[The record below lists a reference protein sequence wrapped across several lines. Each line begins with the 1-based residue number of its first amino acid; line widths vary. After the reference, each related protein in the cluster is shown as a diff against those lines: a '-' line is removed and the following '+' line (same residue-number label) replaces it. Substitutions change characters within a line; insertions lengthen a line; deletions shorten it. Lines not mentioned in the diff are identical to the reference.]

1 MSLSRTRWEEQKD
14 NAGVRL
20 NTAPIPGL
28 CSILPWRFAA
38 KHGTMAGKGICA
50 SMARPPPRI
59 LKPVSFIG
67 TLFNCESS
75 HDLSRRQN

>member
-28 CSILPWRFAA
+28 CSMLPWRFAA
-38 KHGTMAGKGICA
+38 KHGTMADKGICA
-50 SMARPPPRI
+50 SMARPPPMEDP
-59 LKPVSFIG
+59 KASFIHWN
-67 TLFNCESS
+67 FV
-75 HDLSRRQN
+75 